1 MLYDEIAIYL
11 KSIQKHEI
19 EIKKQINKHPKWH
32 YNQILSLFNIKYPER
47 MKGKSA
53 AEGKQ
58 RTNFGK
64 EAARYKLNENNK
76 LCVRHPL
83 NNKNGDDTYF
93 KIPFLHE
100 KNVLIK
106 DIHFN
111 NNHCGRIQLVNYLH
125 KNLWYWYGMNNDI
138 QEQLKFCIKCN
149 SKNKFISLKKKNKI
163 ILDKGPHYRYVADL
177 WYLSS
182 EIQKKRDINT
192 FLILL
197 IISANGMVG
206 IY

>member
-1 MLYDEIAIYL
+1 M
-11 KSIQKHEI
+11 
-19 EIKKQINKHPKWH
+19 HPKWH

-58 RTNFGK
+58 RTNFRK
-64 EAARYKLNENNK
+64 EAARYKLVENNR
-76 LCVRHPL
+76 LCVRNPL
-83 NNKNGDDTYF
+83 NNKNDDDTYF

-125 KNLWYWYGMNNDI
+125 KDLWYWYGMNNDI
-138 QEQLKFCIKCN
+138 QEQLKSCIKN
-149 SKNKFISLKKKNKI
+149 VTVKI
-163 ILDKGPHYRYVADL
+163 NL
-177 WYLSS
+177 YL
-182 EIQKKRDINT
+182 
-192 FLILL
+192 
-197 IISANGMVG
+197 
-206 IY
+206 

>member
-1 MLYDEIAIYL
+1 MNEDAKLMILSYKNNNHFDLLYEYNNLIKNPILYKSYDKIIIKKDINKNKIKSEGTKFENKYVLCKFKSSEKLYDEIAIYL

-47 MKGKSA
+47 MKGKNA

-58 RTNFGK
+58 RTNFRK
-64 EAARYKLNENNK
+64 EAARYKLDENNR
-76 LCVRHPL
+76 LCVRNPL
-83 NNKNGDDTYF
+83 NNKNDDETYF

-111 NNHCGRIQLVNYLH
+111 NNHCGGIQLVN
-125 KNLWYWYGMNNDI
+125 
-138 QEQLKFCIKCN
+138 
-149 SKNKFISLKKKNKI
+149 
-163 ILDKGPHYRYVADL
+163 
-177 WYLSS
+177 
-182 EIQKKRDINT
+182 
-192 FLILL
+192 
-197 IISANGMVG
+197 
-206 IY
+206 